1 IRRPCL
7 AHFELLA
14 LQRKVSVKPGQ
25 LHYLLHMYTTSRL
38 TFGGT
43 LVSLCILM
51 TACGGGGSSQ
61 DGSAATP
68 PPTPSPAYPLTPVFG
83 HAEGDSYTYLVFNS
97 AQIEDGKYVL
107 GNYQRLTRTVSSPQS
122 DRSYDLV
129 DTSEPGVTTRTT
141 LHFDSTNSHTY
152 TSAEGRKCVRT
163 GWKNEPDF
171 NFTVGYQ
178 WKTKGRSECTLAGG
192 TIFTK
197 MELQGVVTGREKIET
212 SLGGTI
218 ELLKVSKDIK
228 YETRY
233 SQQGKVEY
241 SEVHSDCWYDEK
253 TGFRVRCADF
263 GPADSNKVA
272 RGSVM
277 EMMALDVKDH
287 PLRKL
292 SVERFYGDWRWS
304 LDGDKKFC
312 DVSIGDRGEI
322 FGKCQFSTDDTFVIQ
337 GQVSE
342 EGVVAAR
349 TTYNFNR
356 YYKFAGNL
364 GTFKGQGTWDEG
376 AVWTAE
382 HK

>member
-1 IRRPCL
+1 
-7 AHFELLA
+7 
-14 LQRKVSVKPGQ
+14 
-25 LHYLLHMYTTSRL
+25 
-38 TFGGT
+38 
-43 LVSLCILM
+43 
-51 TACGGGGSSQ
+51 
-61 DGSAATP
+61 
-68 PPTPSPAYPLTPVFG
+68 
-83 HAEGDSYTYLVFNS
+83 
-97 AQIEDGKYVL
+97 
-107 GNYQRLTRTVSSPQS
+107 
-122 DRSYDLV
+122 
-129 DTSEPGVTTRTT
+129 
-141 LHFDSTNSHTY
+141 
-152 TSAEGRKCVRT
+152 
-163 GWKNEPDF
+163 
-171 NFTVGYQ
+171 
-178 WKTKGRSECTLAGG
+178 
-192 TIFTK
+192 

-322 FGKCQFSTDDTFVIQ
+322 FGKCQFAADDTFVIQ

-376 AVWTAE
+376 AAWTAE